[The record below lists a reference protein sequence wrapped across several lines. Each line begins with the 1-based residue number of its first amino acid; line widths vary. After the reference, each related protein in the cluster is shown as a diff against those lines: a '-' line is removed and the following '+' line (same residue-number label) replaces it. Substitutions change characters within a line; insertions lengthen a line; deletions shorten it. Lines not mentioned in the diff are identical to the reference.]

1 MDDKRRHMAESE
13 SDKINLHICREQI
26 GQLEREVSTKDTT
39 IDALNCRLARKDAEI
54 SKLKAYRE
62 RKRLDFSYTSTS
74 TSILTAS
81 SSSDIK
87 RLSFARRMTS
97 TDNNKKN
104 EAER

>member
-54 SKLKAYRE
+54 RKLKAYRE
-62 RKRLDFSYTSTS
+62 RKRLDFSSTS

-81 SSSDIK
+81 SSSDTK
-87 RLSFARRMTS
+87 HLSFARRMTS

>member
-26 GQLEREVSTKDTT
+26 VQLEREVSTKDTT

-62 RKRLDFSYTSTS
+62 RKRLDFSSTS

-87 RLSFARRMTS
+87 HLSFARRMTS